1 MKNKIVY
8 SKYVIA
14 VTAIAYGIFFIGCIL
29 TLHDKP
35 LFYTFLAAFLIAII
49 TGLMFG
55 PWYIRADKDYVI
67 ARSIL
72 KSKKIPVRDIES
84 IELFQPTMGAVRILG
99 SGGFMGYWGMFKEG
113 DIGRYR
119 AFYGK
124 ASDCF
129 LIRMKNGE
137 KYVPGCE
144 TPNKMVEHIK
154 SLLAALKSEN

>member
-1 MKNKIVY
+1 
-8 SKYVIA
+8 
-14 VTAIAYGIFFIGCIL
+14 
-29 TLHDKP
+29 
-35 LFYTFLAAFLIAII
+35 
-49 TGLMFG
+49 MFG

-84 IELFQPTMGAVRILG
+84 IELFQPTIGAVRILG